1 MKPGFVSGMMWSI
14 VLSASLLS
22 AQEPTPARVG
32 LTARCYYPGT
42 IVLTW
47 HADEAVGATVLRRL
61 DDGNEEELA
70 RIEAGVRHYYDVGV
84 AAGQVLTYRV
94 RLDDGAELG
103 PVPVANSS
111 EMLIG
116 GDLEGEALGPATATL
131 AFHRAYGEPW
141 WEVVE
146 EARPGSPGSR
156 SVRIRAG
163 KPPRRDGLHSRL
175 LPVDPRATYRQS
187 GWARVLPDSN
197 ARLGRQLLT
206 ADLKPAGGRIV
217 PYSYAPVFL
226 EEDGGWQHFE
236 QQLDGLPEDT
246 AYIQVWAL
254 AFETR
259 NAVWYDDLSLVDE
272 RAERLAAFDSQA
284 TLTELEGLALAPE
297 HREQAAELRREVDRL
312 ETALGSPREM
322 AVPEYLNLV
331 AELDA
336 LVQGIS
342 DLTWDLKI
350 LSLAE

>member
-1 MKPGFVSGMMWSI
+1 MKPGFVTGMMWPI
-14 VLSASLLS
+14 VLSGSLLS

-47 HADEAVGATVLRRL
+47 HADEAVGAAILRRL
-61 DDGNEEELA
+61 NDGNEEEVA
-70 RIEAGVRHYYDVGV
+70 RVEPGTRHFYDVGLE
-84 AAGQVLTYRV
+84 AGQVLTYRI
-94 RLDDGAELG
+94 RLDDGTELG

-116 GDLEGEALGPATATL
+116 GELESQPLGPATETL

-141 WEVVE
+141 WEIVE
-146 EARPGSPGSR
+146 EARPDSSGSR

-187 GWARVLPDSN
+187 GWAQVLEGSN

-226 EEDGGWQHFE
+226 EEDGGWQYFE
-236 QQLDGLPEDT
+236 QRLDDLPEDA
-246 AYIQVWAL
+246 AYTQVWAL

-259 NAVWYDDLSLVDE
+259 SAVWYDDLSLVDE
-272 RAERLAAFDSQA
+272 RAERLAAFDSHA
-284 TLTELEGLALAPE
+284 ALAELERLARGPE

-312 ETALGSPREM
+312 ETALASPSEM
-322 AVPEYLNLV
+322 AVSEYLDAV
-331 AELDA
+331 DELDR
-336 LVQGIS
+336 LVQRIS